1 MQQNRTVLGACPRPV
16 STSRNGK
23 QRGMLAII
31 AAIIFGIAWIL
42 NATGTATGSWFS
54 ITSLL
59 FIGLV
64 FLALHQ
70 AGIGGAWIKRR

>member
-1 MQQNRTVLGACPRPV
+1 MVAKHLYPAPVTGA
-16 STSRNGK
+16 RNGK
-23 QRGMLAII
+23 QTDMLAII

-42 NATGTATGSWFS
+42 NATGTATNSWFS

-70 AGIGGAWIKRR
+70 AGIGGAWIRRR

>member
-1 MQQNRTVLGACPRPV
+1 
-16 STSRNGK
+16 
-23 QRGMLAII
+23 MLAII

-42 NATGTATGSWFS
+42 NATGTATSSWFS

-70 AGIGGAWIKRR
+70 AGIGSAWVRRR